1 MLQWWCFFFCK
12 QKTAYEMRISDWSS
26 DVCSSDLEFKLLTQ
40 QGLLA
45 QHAGFKQALSAT
57 WVRLLKYQATT
68 KMMANKENRA
78 AMWPHKFAT
87 LTGWNKKNPYWSKH
101 RDSRFFIPA
110 YVPRRRSPWV
120 QKLGFKRLTKSL
132 YFVDGNFRSEEVA
145 VGNEG
150 ESNDR

>member
-68 KMMANKENRA
+68 KMMANKENHA

-87 LTGWNKKNPYWSKH
+87 LTGWNKKNSYWSKH
-101 RDSRFFIPA
+101 RDGRFFIPA
-110 YVPRRRSPWV
+110 
-120 QKLGFKRLTKSL
+120 
-132 YFVDGNFRSEEVA
+132 RSEEHTSEIQSLMRRTYA
-145 VGNEG
+145 DSFLTQNIRTTLDN
-150 ESNDR
+150 SNLV